1 MLGILVAAGIYYL
14 NPDSALLA
22 DNNENSVSVS
32 MNANSIADM
41 VDSVSPAVVL
51 INTVV
56 ETSMN
61 YGSYGMF
68 FGYQQPQT
76 YTQEGTGSGFIISGD
91 GYILTNEHVIA
102 NASSITV
109 TVSDNGIETRYPGTL
124 IGSNESLDLAVVKIE
139 ADYSLPYLALG
150 DSDNLRVG
158 DWVVA
163 IGNPYGLDHS
173 VTMGIISAKGRPIS
187 TGDRDYTDL
196 LQTDAAINS
205 GNSGGPLLNL
215 KGEVIGIN
223 TATTTTGTG
232 IGFAIPS
239 STVASVLDNLMAGE
253 NAYIGIYYQ
262 EMSEDLVNYLGLEEN
277 ATGVYVA
284 SVVDNSPAEKA
295 GLRKGDI
302 ITQINGNAV
311 ASTADFANTVAK
323 SKIGDKLELTVLR
336 SGDTKE
342 ITVTVGNKE

>member
-1 MLGILVAAGIYYL
+1 MLLAALVYYV
-14 NPDSALLA
+14 NPDQALLA
-22 DNNENSVSVS
+22 DNNDNSVSVN
-32 MNANSIADM
+32 MNVNNVADM

-56 ETSMN
+56 ETSYN
-61 YGSYGMF
+61 SYGGYGMF

-76 YTQEGTGSGFIISGD
+76 YTQKGTGSGFIISGD

-109 TVSDNGIETRYPGTL
+109 TVSDNNNETQYQGTL
-124 IGSNESLDLAVVKIE
+124 IGSNESLDLAVIKIE

-150 DSDNLRVG
+150 DSGNLRAG

-223 TATTTTGTG
+223 TATATTGNG

-262 EMSEDLVNYLGLEEN
+262 KMSKDLAAYLGMDEN
-277 ATGVYVA
+277 STGIYVA
-284 SVVDNSPAEKA
+284 SVVEQSPAEKA
-295 GLRKGDI
+295 GLQKGDI
-302 ITQINGNAV
+302 IVKVNDNAV
-311 ASTADFANTVAK
+311 SSTADFANTIAK
-323 SKIGDKLELTVLR
+323 SKIGETLKLTVLR
-336 SGDTKE
+336 NGGEHE
-342 ITVTVGNKE
+342 IAVTVGNKS